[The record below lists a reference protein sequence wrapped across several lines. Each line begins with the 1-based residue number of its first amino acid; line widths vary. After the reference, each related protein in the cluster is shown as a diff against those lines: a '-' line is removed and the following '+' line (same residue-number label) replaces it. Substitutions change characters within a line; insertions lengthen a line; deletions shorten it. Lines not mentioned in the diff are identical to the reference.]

1 MKRNSQPSAT
11 IDHYKMFKDGKHWVY
26 AGITIAG
33 LGSTLMLTTNALA
46 DTTTPV
52 SATTTASAPN
62 TTTSDQLSQSAGATA
77 ADSSSVT
84 DTNSTPVTASSET
97 NTSNTTGDDTT
108 VTTAAATSRTSL
120 ATTTT
125 DADADAANNT
135 SATDTAVT
143 NGSSNNTA
151 TDQTSTDATA
161 TTDSTTTDAVS
172 DKTSTALNSTETS
185 SADTTIT
192 VANQADTTT
201 ASTDAAANTT
211 SSTTD
216 DASTGT
222 TTAATTLTGEDATT
236 GTPTTSAGEDATTD
250 SDATAEDTATDTT
263 AATTAVT
270 PASTSLTTTD
280 SGHGLIYETN
290 DQTGNQKSTITIE
303 QTGPYSVTWKKVTTS
318 NKDETTTVT
327 LDASDIVAI
336 VNEIKDLT
344 NQAATSAVQ
353 EKLAAAKAKLN
364 TIVDQL
370 KELPTTIA
378 STIVGNLI
386 YPIVFTGSGSEALS
400 NLRTEMNEH
409 RYDISNTWEGLD
421 PVAYATD
428 RAAAEE
434 YYPAAVTWWNNVTK
448 ETWTLPEYNDPT
460 QNVRAYYI
468 QNGDATKT
476 VIIGQGWTE
485 HLDWIGYVSKI
496 WYDMGYNIL
505 MPSQRGQ
512 FLSDGDDLTFGYQDK
527 YDWLNWVK
535 MVDERN
541 GANSEVVFYGQSLG
555 ADTVLEAASVPGL
568 SKSVKAVV
576 ADAGYATLPELGASL
591 YTKAINYVSNALQSV
606 GLPAITSLPFLS
618 YDKIVAA
625 INARLIKAQGFSVD
639 DLSAVDAASKVTIPL
654 LLIHTED
661 DAFIPYTQ
669 SLELAAANHSA
680 DQEVW
685 ILPGQVGGHAAA
697 NNAIL
702 QYEQHLRDF
711 LAPMVSVAEAEDEA
725 VDVDPS
731 ADSTA
736 TSDAIDPTT
745 DATVDTDGKNSTT
758 ETTVDTDGKTSTTDT
773 TDETDGLTDT
783 TETTNGADSSTDTT
797 NSAKNSAS
805 TTGSAESADDT
816 TKGNESS
823 QTEPD
828 ATTTDDDQDDDLA
841 NADGSTLATVKNGR
855 LAPVTTTEESA
866 TDTVSLAEETPT
878 DVDMTNDQTDAA
890 ETSATDAAVTNNDWL
905 VNHDHSGSVVTASL
919 REDLSTADATIAMTP
934 TAISTTKPEA
944 DSDLAPVSS
953 PTTKSAPAL
962 PQTDET
968 SQSWLTALGA
978 SLLAVVTG
986 LWTRIRRRFA

>member
-62 TTTSDQLSQSAGATA
+62 TTTSDQLSQAAGATA

-97 NTSNTTGDDTT
+97 NTSDDTT
-108 VTTAAATSRTSL
+108 ATTAATTSRTSL

-125 DADADAANNT
+125 DAVADAANNT
-135 SATDTAVT
+135 SATDNAVT
-143 NGSSNNTA
+143 SGSTNNTA
-151 TDQTSTDATA
+151 TDQTSTDTTASTDATKS
-161 TTDSTTTDAVS
+161 TTTTDAVS
-172 DKTSTALNSTETS
+172 DKTSAGLDSTETS
-185 SADTTIT
+185 SVDTTT
-192 VANQADTTT
+192 AVDNQADTTT

-211 SSTTD
+211 SSATDDATTD

-236 GTPTTSAGEDATTD
+236 DIATTGEDATTD

-263 AATTAVT
+263 AATTAAT

-327 LDASDIVAI
+327 LDASDIVTI

-625 INARLIKAQGFSVD
+625 INARLIKTQGFSVD

-669 SLELAAANHSA
+669 SLELAVANHSA

-702 QYEQHLRDF
+702 QYQQHLQDF
-711 LAPMVSVAEAEDEA
+711 LAPLVSVAEAEDEA

-736 TSDAIDPTT
+736 TSDATDRTT
-745 DATVDTDGKNSTT
+745 DA
-758 ETTVDTDGKTSTTDT
+758 TVDTDGKTSTTDT

-783 TETTNGADSSTDTT
+783 TETTNSADSSTDTT
-797 NSAKNSAS
+797 HTAKNSAS
-805 TTGSAESADDT
+805 ATGSAESADGT
-816 TKGNESS
+816 TNGNDSS
-823 QTEPD
+823 QTDPD
-828 ATTTDDDQDDDLA
+828 ATTTDDNQDDDLA
-841 NADGSTLATVKNGR
+841 NADGSTSATVKNGR
-855 LAPVTTTEESA
+855 LAPVTTTDESA
-866 TDTVSLAEETPT
+866 TDTVSLADATPE
-878 DVDMTNDQTDAA
+878 DVDITDDQTSDV
-890 ETSATDAAVTNNDWL
+890 ETDAAVTNNDWL

-919 REDLSTADATIAMTP
+919 REDLSAADATIAMTP

>member
-62 TTTSDQLSQSAGATA
+62 ATTSDQLSQAAGATA

-97 NTSNTTGDDTT
+97 STSNTTGDDTT
-108 VTTAAATSRTSL
+108 ATTAATTSRTSL

-125 DADADAANNT
+125 DAVADAANNT
-135 SATDTAVT
+135 SATDNAVT
-143 NGSSNNTA
+143 SGSTNNTV

-161 TTDSTTTDAVS
+161 TADSTKSTTTTDAVS
-172 DKTSTALNSTETS
+172 DKTSAGLDSTEMS
-185 SADTTIT
+185 SAATTTT

-201 ASTDAAANTT
+201 VSTDTAANTT
-211 SSTTD
+211 SSTTDDATTD

-222 TTAATTLTGEDATT
+222 TTAATTLTGEDVTT
-236 GTPTTSAGEDATTD
+236 DTTTTGEDATTD
-250 SDATAEDTATDTT
+250 IEATADTT

-618 YDKIVAA
+618 YDKIVPA
-625 INARLIKAQGFSVD
+625 INARLIKTQGFSVD

-702 QYEQHLRDF
+702 QYQQHLQDF
-711 LAPMVSVAEAEDEA
+711 LTPLVSVAEAEDES

-731 ADSTA
+731 ADSTE
-736 TSDAIDPTT
+736 TSDAIDHTT
-745 DATVDTDGKNSTT
+745 DA
-758 ETTVDTDGKTSTTDT
+758 TVDTDGKTSTTDT

-783 TETTNGADSSTDTT
+783 TETTNSADSSTDTT
-797 NSAKNSAS
+797 HTAKNSAS
-805 TTGSAESADDT
+805 ATGSAESADGT
-816 TKGNESS
+816 TNGNDSS
-823 QTEPD
+823 QTDPD
-828 ATTTDDDQDDDLA
+828 ATTTDDNQDDDLA
-841 NADGSTLATVKNGR
+841 NADGSTSATVKNGR
-855 LAPVTTTEESA
+855 LAPVTTTDESA
-866 TDTVSLAEETPT
+866 TGTVSLADATPS
-878 DVDMTNDQTDAA
+878 DVDMTNDQTDADEA
-890 ETSATDAAVTNNDWL
+890 SATDAAVTNNDWL

-919 REDLSTADATIAMTP
+919 REDLSAADAKIAMTP
-934 TAISTTKPEA
+934 TAVSTTKPEA

-978 SLLAVVTG
+978 SLLTVVTG

>member
-62 TTTSDQLSQSAGATA
+62 TTTSDQLSQAAGATA

-97 NTSNTTGDDTT
+97 STSNTTGDDTT
-108 VTTAAATSRTSL
+108 ATTAATTSRTSL

-125 DADADAANNT
+125 DAVADAANNT
-135 SATDTAVT
+135 SATDNAVT
-143 NGSSNNTA
+143 SGSTNNTA
-151 TDQTSTDATA
+151 TDQTSTDTTA
-161 TTDSTTTDAVS
+161 AADSTTTDAVS
-172 DKTSTALNSTETS
+172 DKPSAALDSTETS
-185 SADTTIT
+185 SAYTTT
-192 VANQADTTT
+192 AVDNQADTTT

-216 DASTGT
+216 DGTTDDAATGT

-236 GTPTTSAGEDATTD
+236 GTTTTGEDATTD
-250 SDATAEDTATDTT
+250 SDATAEDATADTT

-327 LDASDIVAI
+327 LDASDIVTI

-505 MPSQRGQ
+505 MPTQRGQ

-625 INARLIKAQGFSVD
+625 INARLIKTQGFSVD

-702 QYEQHLRDF
+702 QYQQHLQDF
-711 LAPMVSVAEAEDEA
+711 LAPLVSVAEAEDEA

-736 TSDAIDPTT
+736 TSDATDRTT
-745 DATVDTDGKNSTT
+745 DA
-758 ETTVDTDGKTSTTDT
+758 TVDTDGKTSTTDT

-783 TETTNGADSSTDTT
+783 TETTNSADSSTDTT
-797 NSAKNSAS
+797 HTAKNSAS
-805 TTGSAESADDT
+805 ATGSAESADGT
-816 TKGNESS
+816 TNGNDSS
-823 QTEPD
+823 QTDPD
-828 ATTTDDDQDDDLA
+828 ATTTDDDQDETTA
-841 NADGSTLATVKNGR
+841 TENGSTSATVKNGR
-855 LAPVTTTEESA
+855 LAPVTTTDESA
-866 TDTVSLAEETPT
+866 TDTISL
-878 DVDMTNDQTDAA
+878 
-890 ETSATDAAVTNNDWL
+890 
-905 VNHDHSGSVVTASL
+905 
-919 REDLSTADATIAMTP
+919 ADATH
-934 TAISTTKPEA
+934 S
-944 DSDLAPVSS
+944 
-953 PTTKSAPAL
+953 
-962 PQTDET
+962 
-968 SQSWLTALGA
+968 
-978 SLLAVVTG
+978 
-986 LWTRIRRRFA
+986 RRR

>member
-52 SATTTASAPN
+52 SATTTASTPN
-62 TTTSDQLSQSAGATA
+62 ATTSDQLSQAAGATA

-84 DTNSTPVTASSET
+84 DTNSTLVTASSET
-97 NTSNTTGDDTT
+97 STSNTTGDDTT
-108 VTTAAATSRTSL
+108 ATTAATTSRTSL

-125 DADADAANNT
+125 DAVADAANNT
-135 SATDTAVT
+135 SATDNAVT
-143 NGSSNNTA
+143 SGSTNNTV
-151 TDQTSTDATA
+151 TDQTSTDTTATA
-161 TTDSTTTDAVS
+161 DSTTTDAVS
-172 DKTSTALNSTETS
+172 DKPSAALDSTETS
-185 SADTTIT
+185 SADATTT
-192 VANQADTTT
+192 MANQTDTTT
-201 ASTDAAANTT
+201 ASTDTAANTT

-216 DASTGT
+216 DGTTDDAATGT

-236 GTPTTSAGEDATTD
+236 DTTTTAK
-250 SDATAEDTATDTT
+250 DATADTT

-591 YTKAINYVSNALQSV
+591 YSKAINYVSNALQSV

-625 INARLIKAQGFSVD
+625 INARLIKTQGFNVD

-702 QYEQHLRDF
+702 QYQQHLRDF
-711 LAPMVSVAEAEDEA
+711 LAPLVSVAEAEDEA

-731 ADSTA
+731 ADSTE
-736 TSDAIDPTT
+736 TSDAIDHTT
-745 DATVDTDGKNSTT
+745 DASVN
-758 ETTVDTDGKTSTTDT
+758 TDGKTSTTDT

-783 TETTNGADSSTDTT
+783 TETTNSADSSTDTT
-797 NSAKNSAS
+797 HTAKNSAS
-805 TTGSAESADDT
+805 ATGSAESADDT
-816 TKGNESS
+816 TNGNDSS
-823 QTEPD
+823 QTDPD
-828 ATTTDDDQDDDLA
+828 ATTTDDNQDDDLA
-841 NADGSTLATVKNGR
+841 NADGSTSATVKNGR
-855 LAPVTTTEESA
+855 LAPVTTTDESA
-866 TDTVSLAEETPT
+866 TGTVSLAEATPT

-890 ETSATDAAVTNNDWL
+890 EASATDAAVTNNDWL

-919 REDLSTADATIAMTP
+919 REDLSAADAKIAMTP
-934 TAISTTKPEA
+934 TAVSTTKPEA

-978 SLLAVVTG
+978 SLLTVVTG

>member
-62 TTTSDQLSQSAGATA
+62 ATTSDQLSQAAGATA

-97 NTSNTTGDDTT
+97 NTSDDTT
-108 VTTAAATSRTSL
+108 ATTAAATSRTSL

-135 SATDTAVT
+135 SATDNAVT
-143 NGSSNNTA
+143 SGSTNNTA
-151 TDQTSTDATA
+151 TDQTSTDTTA
-161 TTDSTTTDAVS
+161 AADSTKTDAVS
-172 DKTSTALNSTETS
+172 DKPSAALDSTETS
-185 SADTTIT
+185 SAYTTT
-192 VANQADTTT
+192 AVDNQADTTT

-211 SSTTD
+211 SSATDDATTD

-236 GTPTTSAGEDATTD
+236 DI
-250 SDATAEDTATDTT
+250 DATAEDATADTT

-625 INARLIKAQGFSVD
+625 INARLIKTQGFSVD

-702 QYEQHLRDF
+702 QYQQHLQDF
-711 LAPMVSVAEAEDEA
+711 LTPLVSVAEAEDES

-731 ADSTA
+731 ADSTE
-736 TSDAIDPTT
+736 TSDAIDHTT
-745 DATVDTDGKNSTT
+745 DA
-758 ETTVDTDGKTSTTDT
+758 TVDTDGKTSTTDT

-783 TETTNGADSSTDTT
+783 TETTNSADSSTDTT
-797 NSAKNSAS
+797 HTAKNSA
-805 TTGSAESADDT
+805 TATGSAESADDT
-816 TKGNESS
+816 TNGNDSS
-823 QTEPD
+823 QTDPD
-828 ATTTDDDQDDDLA
+828 ATTTDDDQDETTA
-841 NADGSTLATVKNGR
+841 TENGSTSATVKNGR
-855 LAPVTTTEESA
+855 LAPVTTTDESA
-866 TDTVSLAEETPT
+866 TDTISLAEATPT

-890 ETSATDAAVTNNDWL
+890 EASATDAAVTNNDWL

-919 REDLSTADATIAMTP
+919 REDLSAADAKIAMTP
-934 TAISTTKPEA
+934 TAVSTTKPEA

-978 SLLAVVTG
+978 SLLTVVTG

>member
-62 TTTSDQLSQSAGATA
+62 TTTSDQLSQAAGATA

-97 NTSNTTGDDTT
+97 NTSDDTT
-108 VTTAAATSRTSL
+108 ATTAAATSRTSL

-135 SATDTAVT
+135 SATDNAVT
-143 NGSSNNTA
+143 SGSTNNTA
-151 TDQTSTDATA
+151 TDQTSTDTTA
-161 TTDSTTTDAVS
+161 TTDAVS
-172 DKTSTALNSTETS
+172 DKTSAGLDSTETS
-185 SADTTIT
+185 SAYTTT
-192 VANQADTTT
+192 AVDNQADTTT

-211 SSTTD
+211 SSATDDATTD

-236 GTPTTSAGEDATTD
+236 DI
-250 SDATAEDTATDTT
+250 DATAEDTATDTT
-263 AATTAVT
+263 AATTAAT
-270 PASTSLTTTD
+270 TASTSLTTTD

-625 INARLIKAQGFSVD
+625 INARLIKTQGFSVD

-702 QYEQHLRDF
+702 QYQQHLRDF
-711 LAPMVSVAEAEDEA
+711 LAPLVSVAEAEDEA

-736 TSDAIDPTT
+736 TSDATDRTT
-745 DATVDTDGKNSTT
+745 DA
-758 ETTVDTDGKTSTTDT
+758 TVDTDGKTSTTDT

-797 NSAKNSAS
+797 HTAKNSA
-805 TTGSAESADDT
+805 TATGSAESADDT
-816 TKGNESS
+816 TNGNDSS
-823 QTEPD
+823 QTDPD

-841 NADGSTLATVKNGR
+841 NADGSTSATVKNGR
-855 LAPVTTTEESA
+855 LAPVTTTDESA
-866 TDTVSLAEETPT
+866 TGTVSLADATPS
-878 DVDMTNDQTDAA
+878 DVDMTNDQTDADEA
-890 ETSATDAAVTNNDWL
+890 SATDAAVTNNDWL

-919 REDLSTADATIAMTP
+919 REDLSTAGATIAMIP
-934 TAISTTKPEA
+934 TAVSTTKPEA

>member
-1 MKRNSQPSAT
+1 M
-11 IDHYKMFKDGKHWVY
+11 D
-26 AGITIAG
+26 
-33 LGSTLMLTTNALA
+33 
-46 DTTTPV
+46 
-52 SATTTASAPN
+52 
-62 TTTSDQLSQSAGATA
+62 
-77 ADSSSVT
+77 
-84 DTNSTPVTASSET
+84 
-97 NTSNTTGDDTT
+97 
-108 VTTAAATSRTSL
+108 
-120 ATTTT
+120 
-125 DADADAANNT
+125 
-135 SATDTAVT
+135 
-143 NGSSNNTA
+143 
-151 TDQTSTDATA
+151 
-161 TTDSTTTDAVS
+161 
-172 DKTSTALNSTETS
+172 
-185 SADTTIT
+185 
-192 VANQADTTT
+192 NQADTTT

-211 SSTTD
+211 SSATDDATTD

-236 GTPTTSAGEDATTD
+236 DI
-250 SDATAEDTATDTT
+250 DATAEDTATDTT
-263 AATTAVT
+263 AATTAAT
-270 PASTSLTTTD
+270 TASTSLTTTD

-625 INARLIKAQGFSVD
+625 INARLIKTQGFSVD

-702 QYEQHLRDF
+702 QYQQHLRDF
-711 LAPMVSVAEAEDEA
+711 LAPLVSVAEAEDEA

-736 TSDAIDPTT
+736 TSDATDRTT
-745 DATVDTDGKNSTT
+745 DATVDTDG
-758 ETTVDTDGKTSTTDT
+758 ETSTTDT

-783 TETTNGADSSTDTT
+783 TETTNGTDSSTDTT
-797 NSAKNSAS
+797 HTAKNSAS
-805 TTGSAESADDT
+805 ATGSAESADDT
-816 TKGNESS
+816 TKDNDSS

-828 ATTTDDDQDDDLA
+828 ATTTNDNQDDDLA
-841 NADGSTLATVKNGR
+841 NADGSTSATVKNGR
-855 LAPVTTTEESA
+855 LAPVTTTDESA
-866 TDTVSLAEETPT
+866 TGTVSLADATPS
-878 DVDMTNDQTDAA
+878 DVDMTNDQTDADEA
-890 ETSATDAAVTNNDWL
+890 SATDAAVTNNDWL

-919 REDLSTADATIAMTP
+919 REDLSTAGATIAMIP
-934 TAISTTKPEA
+934 TAVSTTKPEA

-978 SLLAVVTG
+978 SLLTVVTG

>member
-62 TTTSDQLSQSAGATA
+62 TTTSDQLSQAAGATA

-97 NTSNTTGDDTT
+97 NTSDDTT
-108 VTTAAATSRTSL
+108 ATTAATTSRTSL

-125 DADADAANNT
+125 DAVADAANNT
-135 SATDTAVT
+135 SATDNAVT
-143 NGSSNNTA
+143 SGSTNNTA
-151 TDQTSTDATA
+151 TDQTSTDTTASTDATKS
-161 TTDSTTTDAVS
+161 TTTTDAVS
-172 DKTSTALNSTETS
+172 DKTSAGLDSTETS
-185 SADTTIT
+185 SVDTTT
-192 VANQADTTT
+192 AVDNQADTTT

-211 SSTTD
+211 SSATDDATTD

-236 GTPTTSAGEDATTD
+236 DIATTGEDATTD

-263 AATTAVT
+263 AATTAAT

-327 LDASDIVAI
+327 LDASDIVTI

-625 INARLIKAQGFSVD
+625 INARLIKTQGFSVD

-702 QYEQHLRDF
+702 QYQQHLQDF
-711 LAPMVSVAEAEDEA
+711 LAPLVSVAEAEDEA

-736 TSDAIDPTT
+736 TSDATDRTT
-745 DATVDTDGKNSTT
+745 DA
-758 ETTVDTDGKTSTTDT
+758 TVDTDGKTSTTDT

-783 TETTNGADSSTDTT
+783 TETTNSADSSTDTT
-797 NSAKNSAS
+797 HTAKNSAS
-805 TTGSAESADDT
+805 ATGSAESADGT
-816 TKGNESS
+816 TNGNDSS
-823 QTEPD
+823 QTDPD
-828 ATTTDDDQDDDLA
+828 ATTTDDNQDDDLA
-841 NADGSTLATVKNGR
+841 NADGSTSATVKNGR
-855 LAPVTTTEESA
+855 LAPVTTTDESA
-866 TDTVSLAEETPT
+866 TDTVSLADATPE
-878 DVDMTNDQTDAA
+878 DVDITDDQTSDV
-890 ETSATDAAVTNNDWL
+890 ETDAAVTNNDWL

-919 REDLSTADATIAMTP
+919 REDLSAADATIAMTP

>member
-62 TTTSDQLSQSAGATA
+62 TTTSDQLSQAAGVTA
-77 ADSSSVT
+77 AGSSSDTNSTAGT
-84 DTNSTPVTASSET
+84 DTNSKTATVSSEAS
-97 NTSNTTGDDTT
+97 TSNTTVADT
-108 VTTAAATSRTSL
+108 TTAAAD
-120 ATTTT
+120 TTTT

-135 SATDTAVT
+135 SATDTAAT
-143 NGSSNNTA
+143 ADSA
-151 TDQTSTDATA
+151 TDATGQTNTDTTSASTSTDSTK
-161 TTDSTTTDAVS
+161 STTTADATS
-172 DKTSTALNSTETS
+172 DQASATLDSTEST
-185 SADTTIT
+185 ADTTDT
-192 VANQADTTT
+192 VTDADNQTVDTNA
-201 ASTDAAANTT
+201 ASTDAAAKTASSATDNATTDNTAT
-211 SSTTD
+211 STTTAAATTD
-216 DASTGT
+216 DATTAENAETDTAAT
-222 TTAATTLTGEDATT
+222 TTAAT
-236 GTPTTSAGEDATTD
+236 PTT
-250 SDATAEDTATDTT
+250 
-263 AATTAVT
+263 
-270 PASTSLTTTD
+270 TSLTTTD
-280 SGHGLIYETN
+280 DGHGLIYETD

-327 LDASDIVAI
+327 LDASDIVKI
-336 VNEIKDLT
+336 VDEIKDLT
-344 NQAATSAVQ
+344 SQAATPAGQ
-353 EKLAAAKAKLN
+353 EKLAAAKAKLS

-370 KELPTTIA
+370 KELPTDIA

-468 QNGDATKT
+468 QNGDSTKT

-625 INARLIKAQGFSVD
+625 INARLIKTQGFSVD

-702 QYEQHLRDF
+702 QYQQHLRDF
-711 LAPMVSVAEAEDEA
+711 LAPLVSVAEAEDEA

-731 ADSTA
+731 ADSTE
-736 TSDAIDPTT
+736 TSNST
-745 DATVDTDGKNSTT
+745 NSTT
-758 ETTVDTDGKTSTTDT
+758 NNTDTTVDTDGKTSTTET
-773 TDETDGLTDT
+773 TDKTAGSTDP
-783 TETTNGADSSTDTT
+783 TEATNDADNSSTNST

-805 TTGSAESADDT
+805 ATGSAESADDST
-816 TKGNESS
+816 SADDSS
-823 QTEPD
+823 QTDPD
-828 ATTTDDDQDDDLA
+828 TTTTVDDQDDA
-841 NADGSTLATVKNGR
+841 TVTADGSTSATVKNGR
-855 LAPVTTTEESA
+855 LATATTTDESA
-866 TDTVSLAEETPT
+866 TGTLSLAEATPE
-878 DVDMTNDQTDAA
+878 DVDITDDQTRDS
-890 ETSATDAAVTNNDWL
+890 ETTATDAAVTNNDWL

-919 REDLSTADATIAMTP
+919 REDLSAADAMIAMAP
-934 TAISTTKPEA
+934 TAVSTTKPEA
-944 DSDLAPVSS
+944 DSDLVPVSS
-953 PTTKSAPAL
+953 PTAKSATAL
-962 PQTDET
+962 PRTDET

-986 LWTRIRRRFA
+986 FWTRIRRRFA

>member
-52 SATTTASAPN
+52 SATTTASVPN
-62 TTTSDQLSQSAGATA
+62 ATTSDQLSQAAGATA

-97 NTSNTTGDDTT
+97 NTSNATGDDTT
-108 VTTAAATSRTSL
+108 ATTATTSRNSL

-125 DADADAANNT
+125 DADAANNT

-143 NGSSNNTA
+143 SGSTNNTA
-151 TDQTSTDATA
+151 TDQTNTDTTA
-161 TTDSTTTDAVS
+161 TTDSTTSTTTTDAAS

-185 SADTTIT
+185 SADTTTT
-192 VANQADTTT
+192 VANQTDTTT

-216 DASTGT
+216 DATTDDASTGT
-222 TTAATTLTGEDATT
+222 TTAATTLTGEDDTT
-236 GTPTTSAGEDATTD
+236 NTTTTGEDATTD
-250 SDATAEDTATDTT
+250 SDATVEDAATDTT

-353 EKLAAAKAKLN
+353 EKLAAAKAKLS

-468 QNGDATKT
+468 QNGDSTKT

-625 INARLIKAQGFSVD
+625 INARLIKTQGFSVD

-702 QYEQHLRDF
+702 QYQQHLRDF
-711 LAPMVSVAEAEDEA
+711 LAPLVSVAEAEDEA

-731 ADSTA
+731 ADSTE
-736 TSDAIDPTT
+736 TSDATDHTT
-745 DATVDTDGKNSTT
+745 DA
-758 ETTVDTDGKTSTTDT
+758 TVDTDGKTSTTDT

-797 NSAKNSAS
+797 HTAKNSAS
-805 TTGSAESADDT
+805 ATGSAESADDAT
-816 TKGNESS
+816 NGNDLS
-823 QTEPD
+823 QTDPD
-828 ATTTDDDQDDDLA
+828 ATITDDNQDDTTVT
-841 NADGSTLATVKNGR
+841 ADGSPSATLKNGR
-855 LAPVTTTEESA
+855 LAPITTTDESA
-866 TDTVSLAEETPT
+866 TSTVSLAEATPS

-890 ETSATDAAVTNNDWL
+890 EASATDAAITNNDWL

-919 REDLSTADATIAMTP
+919 REDLSAADAMIAMAPTTVSTP
-934 TAISTTKPEA
+934 KPEA
-944 DSDLAPVSS
+944 ESDLVPVSS
-953 PTTKSAPAL
+953 PTAKSATAL

>member
-62 TTTSDQLSQSAGATA
+62 ATTSDQLSQAAGATA

-97 NTSNTTGDDTT
+97 STSNTTGDDTT
-108 VTTAAATSRTSL
+108 ATTAATTSRTSL

-125 DADADAANNT
+125 DAVADAANNT
-135 SATDTAVT
+135 SATDNAVT
-143 NGSSNNTA
+143 SGSTNNTV

-161 TTDSTTTDAVS
+161 TADSTKSTTTTDAVS
-172 DKTSTALNSTETS
+172 DKTSAGLDSTEMS
-185 SADTTIT
+185 SADTTTT

-201 ASTDAAANTT
+201 VSTDTAANTT
-211 SSTTD
+211 SSTTDDATTD

-222 TTAATTLTGEDATT
+222 TTAATTLTGEDVTT
-236 GTPTTSAGEDATTD
+236 DTTTTGEDATTD
-250 SDATAEDTATDTT
+250 IEATADTT

-476 VIIGQGWTE
+476 VIIGQGWTK

-555 ADTVLEAASVPGL
+555 ADTVLEAASVLGL

-625 INARLIKAQGFSVD
+625 INARLIKTQGFSVD

-702 QYEQHLRDF
+702 QYQQHLQDF
-711 LAPMVSVAEAEDEA
+711 LTPLVSVAEAEDES

-731 ADSTA
+731 ADSTE
-736 TSDAIDPTT
+736 TSDAIDHTT
-745 DATVDTDGKNSTT
+745 DA
-758 ETTVDTDGKTSTTDT
+758 TVDTDGKTSTTDT

-783 TETTNGADSSTDTT
+783 TETTNSADSSTDTT
-797 NSAKNSAS
+797 HTAKNSAS
-805 TTGSAESADDT
+805 ATGSAESADGT
-816 TKGNESS
+816 TNGNDSS
-823 QTEPD
+823 QTDPD
-828 ATTTDDDQDDDLA
+828 ATTTDDNQDDDLA
-841 NADGSTLATVKNGR
+841 NADGSTSATVKNGR
-855 LAPVTTTEESA
+855 LAPVTTTDESA
-866 TDTVSLAEETPT
+866 TGTVSLADATPS
-878 DVDMTNDQTDAA
+878 DVDMTNDQTDADEA
-890 ETSATDAAVTNNDWL
+890 SATDAAVTNNDWL

-919 REDLSTADATIAMTP
+919 REDLSAADAKIAMTP
-934 TAISTTKPEA
+934 TAVSTTKPEA

-978 SLLAVVTG
+978 SLLTVVTG

>member
-62 TTTSDQLSQSAGATA
+62 ATTSDQLSQAAGATA

-97 NTSNTTGDDTT
+97 STSNTTGDDTT
-108 VTTAAATSRTSL
+108 ATTAATTSRTSL

-125 DADADAANNT
+125 DAVADAANNT
-135 SATDTAVT
+135 SATDNAVT
-143 NGSSNNTA
+143 SGSTNNTV

-161 TTDSTTTDAVS
+161 TADSTKSTTTTDAVS
-172 DKTSTALNSTETS
+172 DKTSAGLDSTEMS
-185 SADTTIT
+185 SADTTTT

-201 ASTDAAANTT
+201 VSTDTAANTT
-211 SSTTD
+211 SSTTDDATTD

-222 TTAATTLTGEDATT
+222 TTAATTLTGEDVTT
-236 GTPTTSAGEDATTD
+236 DTTTTGEDATTD
-250 SDATAEDTATDTT
+250 IEATADTT

-618 YDKIVAA
+618 YDKIVSA
-625 INARLIKAQGFSVD
+625 INARLIKTQGFSVD

-702 QYEQHLRDF
+702 QYQQHLQDF
-711 LAPMVSVAEAEDEA
+711 LTPLVSVAEAEDES

-731 ADSTA
+731 ADSTE
-736 TSDAIDPTT
+736 TSDAIDHTT
-745 DATVDTDGKNSTT
+745 DA
-758 ETTVDTDGKTSTTDT
+758 TVDTDGKTSTTDT

-783 TETTNGADSSTDTT
+783 TETTNSADSSTDTT
-797 NSAKNSAS
+797 HTAKNSAS
-805 TTGSAESADDT
+805 ATGSAESADGT
-816 TKGNESS
+816 TNGNDSS
-823 QTEPD
+823 QTDTD
-828 ATTTDDDQDDDLA
+828 ATTTDDNQDDDLA
-841 NADGSTLATVKNGR
+841 NADGSTSATVKNGR
-855 LAPVTTTEESA
+855 LAPVTTTDESA
-866 TDTVSLAEETPT
+866 TGTVSLADATPS
-878 DVDMTNDQTDAA
+878 DVDMTNDQTDADEA
-890 ETSATDAAVTNNDWL
+890 SATDAAVTNNDWL

-919 REDLSTADATIAMTP
+919 REDLSAADAKIAMTP
-934 TAISTTKPEA
+934 TAVSTTKPEA

-978 SLLAVVTG
+978 SLLTVVTG

>member
-62 TTTSDQLSQSAGATA
+62 ATTSDQLSQAAGATA

-97 NTSNTTGDDTT
+97 STSNTTGDDTT
-108 VTTAAATSRTSL
+108 ATTAAAISRTSL

-143 NGSSNNTA
+143 SGSTNNTV

-161 TTDSTTTDAVS
+161 TADSTKSTTTTAV
-172 DKTSTALNSTETS
+172 D
-185 SADTTIT
+185 
-192 VANQADTTT
+192 NQADTTT

-211 SSTTD
+211 SSATDDATTD

-236 GTPTTSAGEDATTD
+236 DI
-250 SDATAEDTATDTT
+250 DATAEDATADTT

-625 INARLIKAQGFSVD
+625 INARLIKTQGFNVD

-702 QYEQHLRDF
+702 QYQQHLRDF
-711 LAPMVSVAEAEDEA
+711 LAPLVSVAEAEDEA

-736 TSDAIDPTT
+736 TSDATDRTT
-745 DATVDTDGKNSTT
+745 DASVN
-758 ETTVDTDGKTSTTDT
+758 TDGKTSTTDT

-783 TETTNGADSSTDTT
+783 TETTNSADSSTDTT
-797 NSAKNSAS
+797 HTAKNSAS
-805 TTGSAESADDT
+805 ATGSAESADDT
-816 TKGNESS
+816 TNGNDSS
-823 QTEPD
+823 QTDPD
-828 ATTTDDDQDDDLA
+828 ATTTDDDQDESTA
-841 NADGSTLATVKNGR
+841 TADGSTSTIVKNGR
-855 LAPVTTTEESA
+855 LAPVTTTDESA
-866 TDTVSLAEETPT
+866 TDTVSLADATPT

-890 ETSATDAAVTNNDWL
+890 EASATDAAVTNNDWL

-919 REDLSTADATIAMTP
+919 REDLSAADAKIAMTP
-934 TAISTTKPEA
+934 TAVSTTKPEA

-978 SLLAVVTG
+978 SLLTVVTG

>member
-62 TTTSDQLSQSAGATA
+62 ATTSDQLSQAAGATA

-84 DTNSTPVTASSET
+84 ETNSTPVTASSET
-97 NTSNTTGDDTT
+97 STSNTTGDDATA
-108 VTTAAATSRTSL
+108 TTAAATSRNSL
-120 ATTTT
+120 ATTMT

-143 NGSSNNTA
+143 SGSTNNTA
-151 TDQTSTDATA
+151 TDQTSTDTASTSA
-161 TTDSTTTDAVS
+161 TTDATKFTTTADAAS
-172 DKTSTALNSTETS
+172 DKTSAALDSTETS
-185 SADTTIT
+185 SADTTTT

-201 ASTDAAANTT
+201 ASTDAAANTM
-211 SSTTD
+211 SSTTDDATTD

-236 GTPTTSAGEDATTD
+236 DIDTNAEDAT
-250 SDATAEDTATDTT
+250 ADTT

-344 NQAATSAVQ
+344 NQAATSTVQ

-468 QNGDATKT
+468 QNGDSTKT

-512 FLSDGDDLTFGYQDK
+512 FLSDGDNLTFGYQDK

-625 INARLIKAQGFSVD
+625 INARLIKTQGFSVD

-702 QYEQHLRDF
+702 QYQQHLRDF
-711 LAPMVSVAEAEDEA
+711 LAPLVSVAEAEDEA

-731 ADSTA
+731 ADSA
-736 TSDAIDPTT
+736 ETSDATDRTT
-745 DATVDTDGKNSTT
+745 DA
-758 ETTVDTDGKTSTTDT
+758 TVDTDGKTSTTDT

-797 NSAKNSAS
+797 HTAKNSAS
-805 TTGSAESADDT
+805 ATGSAESADDAT
-816 TKGNESS
+816 NGNDLS
-823 QTEPD
+823 QTDPD
-828 ATTTDDDQDDDLA
+828 ATITDDNQDETTA
-841 NADGSTLATVKNGR
+841 TADGSTSATVKNGR
-855 LAPVTTTEESA
+855 LAPITTTDDSA
-866 TDTVSLAEETPT
+866 TDTVSLAEATPS
-878 DVDMTNDQTDAA
+878 DVDMTNDQTNAA

-919 REDLSTADATIAMTP
+919 REDLSAADATIAMTP
-934 TAISTTKPEA
+934 TAVSTTKPEA

-953 PTTKSAPAL
+953 PTTKSATAL

-978 SLLAVVTG
+978 SLLAVVTS

>member
-62 TTTSDQLSQSAGATA
+62 ATTSDQLSQAAGATA

-97 NTSNTTGDDTT
+97 STSNTTGDDTT
-108 VTTAAATSRTSL
+108 ATTAATTSRTSL

-125 DADADAANNT
+125 DAVADAANNT
-135 SATDTAVT
+135 SATDNAVT
-143 NGSSNNTA
+143 SGSTNNTV

-161 TTDSTTTDAVS
+161 TADSTKSTTTTDAVS
-172 DKTSTALNSTETS
+172 DKTSAGLDSTEMS
-185 SADTTIT
+185 SADTTTT

-201 ASTDAAANTT
+201 VSTDTAANTT
-211 SSTTD
+211 SSTTDDATTD

-222 TTAATTLTGEDATT
+222 TTAATTLTGEDVTT
-236 GTPTTSAGEDATTD
+236 DTTTTGEDATTD
-250 SDATAEDTATDTT
+250 IEATADTT

-512 FLSDGDDLTFGYQDK
+512 FLSDGDDLTFG
-527 YDWLNWVK
+527 
-535 MVDERN
+535 
-541 GANSEVVFYGQSLG
+541 
-555 ADTVLEAASVPGL
+555 
-568 SKSVKAVV
+568 
-576 ADAGYATLPELGASL
+576 
-591 YTKAINYVSNALQSV
+591 
-606 GLPAITSLPFLS
+606 
-618 YDKIVAA
+618 
-625 INARLIKAQGFSVD
+625 
-639 DLSAVDAASKVTIPL
+639 
-654 LLIHTED
+654 
-661 DAFIPYTQ
+661 
-669 SLELAAANHSA
+669 
-680 DQEVW
+680 
-685 ILPGQVGGHAAA
+685 
-697 NNAIL
+697 
-702 QYEQHLRDF
+702 
-711 LAPMVSVAEAEDEA
+711 
-725 VDVDPS
+725 
-731 ADSTA
+731 
-736 TSDAIDPTT
+736 
-745 DATVDTDGKNSTT
+745 
-758 ETTVDTDGKTSTTDT
+758 
-773 TDETDGLTDT
+773 
-783 TETTNGADSSTDTT
+783 
-797 NSAKNSAS
+797 
-805 TTGSAESADDT
+805 
-816 TKGNESS
+816 
-823 QTEPD
+823 
-828 ATTTDDDQDDDLA
+828 
-841 NADGSTLATVKNGR
+841 
-855 LAPVTTTEESA
+855 
-866 TDTVSLAEETPT
+866 
-878 DVDMTNDQTDAA
+878 
-890 ETSATDAAVTNNDWL
+890 
-905 VNHDHSGSVVTASL
+905 
-919 REDLSTADATIAMTP
+919 
-934 TAISTTKPEA
+934 
-944 DSDLAPVSS
+944 
-953 PTTKSAPAL
+953 
-962 PQTDET
+962 
-968 SQSWLTALGA
+968 
-978 SLLAVVTG
+978 
-986 LWTRIRRRFA
+986 

>member
-62 TTTSDQLSQSAGATA
+62 TTTSDQLSQAAGATA

-97 NTSNTTGDDTT
+97 NTSDDTT
-108 VTTAAATSRTSL
+108 ATTAAATSRTSL

-135 SATDTAVT
+135 SATDNAVT
-143 NGSSNNTA
+143 SGSTNNTA
-151 TDQTSTDATA
+151 TDQTSTDTTA
-161 TTDSTTTDAVS
+161 TTDAVS
-172 DKTSTALNSTETS
+172 DKTSAGLDSTETS
-185 SADTTIT
+185 SAYTTT
-192 VANQADTTT
+192 AVDNQADTTT

-211 SSTTD
+211 SSATDDATTD

-236 GTPTTSAGEDATTD
+236 DI
-250 SDATAEDTATDTT
+250 DATAEDTATDTT
-263 AATTAVT
+263 AATTAAT
-270 PASTSLTTTD
+270 TASTSLTTTD

-625 INARLIKAQGFSVD
+625 INARLIKTQGFSVD

-702 QYEQHLRDF
+702 QYQQHLRDF
-711 LAPMVSVAEAEDEA
+711 LAPLVSVAEAEDEA

-736 TSDAIDPTT
+736 TSDATDRTT
-745 DATVDTDGKNSTT
+745 DATVDTDG
-758 ETTVDTDGKTSTTDT
+758 ETSTIDT

-783 TETTNGADSSTDTT
+783 TETTNGTDSSTDTT
-797 NSAKNSAS
+797 HTAKNSAS
-805 TTGSAESADDT
+805 ATGSAESADDT
-816 TKGNESS
+816 TKDNDSS

-828 ATTTDDDQDDDLA
+828 ATTTNDNQDDDLA
-841 NADGSTLATVKNGR
+841 NADGSTSATVKNGR
-855 LAPVTTTEESA
+855 LAPVTTTDESA
-866 TDTVSLAEETPT
+866 TGTVSLADATPS
-878 DVDMTNDQTDAA
+878 DVDMTNDQTDADEA
-890 ETSATDAAVTNNDWL
+890 SATDAAVTNNDWL

-919 REDLSTADATIAMTP
+919 REDLSTAGATIAMIP
-934 TAISTTKPEA
+934 TAVSTTKPEA

-978 SLLAVVTG
+978 SLLTVVTG

>member
-62 TTTSDQLSQSAGATA
+62 TTTSDQLSQAAGATA

-84 DTNSTPVTASSET
+84 DTNSTPVTTSSET
-97 NTSNTTGDDTT
+97 SNSNTTGDDTT
-108 VTTAAATSRTSL
+108 VTTATTSRNSL

-125 DADADAANNT
+125 DADANAANNT
-135 SATDTAVT
+135 SATDTAAT
-143 NGSSNNTA
+143 SGSTNNTA
-151 TDQTSTDATA
+151 TDQTSTDTTA
-161 TTDSTTTDAVS
+161 TTDSTKFTTTTDAAS
-172 DKTSTALNSTETS
+172 DKTSAALDLTETS
-185 SADTTIT
+185 SADATNT
-192 VANQADTTT
+192 VANQTDTTT

-236 GTPTTSAGEDATTD
+236 NTTTTGEDATTD
-250 SDATAEDTATDTT
+250 ITTTTEDATADTT

-327 LDASDIVAI
+327 LDTSDIVAI

-353 EKLAAAKAKLN
+353 EKLAAAKAKLS

-625 INARLIKAQGFSVD
+625 INARLIKTQGFSVD
-639 DLSAVDAASKVTIPL
+639 DLSDVDAASKVTIPL

-702 QYEQHLRDF
+702 QYQQHLRDF
-711 LAPMVSVAEAEDEA
+711 LAPLVSVAEAEDEA

-731 ADSTA
+731 ADSA
-736 TSDAIDPTT
+736 ETSDATDRTT
-745 DATVDTDGKNSTT
+745 DA
-758 ETTVDTDGKTSTTDT
+758 TVDTDGKTSTTDT

-797 NSAKNSAS
+797 HTAKNSAS
-805 TTGSAESADDT
+805 ATDSAESADDT
-816 TKGNESS
+816 TNGNDSS
-823 QTEPD
+823 QTDSD
-828 ATTTDDDQDDDLA
+828 ATTTDDNQDDDLA
-841 NADGSTLATVKNGR
+841 NADGSTSATFKNGR
-855 LAPVTTTEESA
+855 LAPVTTTDESA
-866 TDTVSLAEETPT
+866 TDTVSLAEATPS

-919 REDLSTADATIAMTP
+919 REDLSAADVTIAMTP
-934 TAISTTKPEA
+934 AAVSTTKPEA

>member
-62 TTTSDQLSQSAGATA
+62 ATTSDQLSQAAGATA

-97 NTSNTTGDDTT
+97 STSNTTGDDTT
-108 VTTAAATSRTSL
+108 ATTAATTSRTSL

-125 DADADAANNT
+125 DAVADAANNT
-135 SATDTAVT
+135 SATDNAVT
-143 NGSSNNTA
+143 SGSTNNTV

-161 TTDSTTTDAVS
+161 TADSTKSTTTTDAVS
-172 DKTSTALNSTETS
+172 DKTSAGLDSTEMS
-185 SADTTIT
+185 SADTTTT

-201 ASTDAAANTT
+201 VSTDTAANTT
-211 SSTTD
+211 SSTTDDATTD

-222 TTAATTLTGEDATT
+222 TTAATTLTGEDVTT
-236 GTPTTSAGEDATTD
+236 DTTTTGEDATTD
-250 SDATAEDTATDTT
+250 IEATADTT

-555 ADTVLEAASVPGL
+555 ADTVLEAASVPRL

-618 YDKIVAA
+618 YDKIVPA
-625 INARLIKAQGFSVD
+625 INARLIKTQGFSVD

-702 QYEQHLRDF
+702 QYQQHLQDF
-711 LAPMVSVAEAEDEA
+711 LTPLVSVAEAEDES

-731 ADSTA
+731 ADSTE
-736 TSDAIDPTT
+736 TSDAIDHTT
-745 DATVDTDGKNSTT
+745 DA
-758 ETTVDTDGKTSTTDT
+758 TVDTDGKTSTTDT

-783 TETTNGADSSTDTT
+783 TETTNSADSSTDTT
-797 NSAKNSAS
+797 HTAKNSAS
-805 TTGSAESADDT
+805 ATGSAESADGT
-816 TKGNESS
+816 TNGNDSS
-823 QTEPD
+823 QTDPD
-828 ATTTDDDQDDDLA
+828 ATTTDDNQDDDLA
-841 NADGSTLATVKNGR
+841 NADGSTSATVKNGR
-855 LAPVTTTEESA
+855 LAPVTTTDESA
-866 TDTVSLAEETPT
+866 TGTVSLADATPS
-878 DVDMTNDQTDAA
+878 DVDMTNDQTDADEA
-890 ETSATDAAVTNNDWL
+890 SATDAAVTNNDWL

-919 REDLSTADATIAMTP
+919 REDLSAADAKIAMTP
-934 TAISTTKPEA
+934 TAVSTTKPEA

-978 SLLAVVTG
+978 SLLTVVTG

>member
-62 TTTSDQLSQSAGATA
+62 ATTSDQLSQAAGATA

-97 NTSNTTGDDTT
+97 NTSDDTT
-108 VTTAAATSRTSL
+108 ATTAAATSRTSL

-143 NGSSNNTA
+143 SGSTNNTA
-151 TDQTSTDATA
+151 TDQTSTDTTA
-161 TTDSTTTDAVS
+161 TTDATKSTTTTDAVS
-172 DKTSTALNSTETS
+172 DKTSAGLDSTETS
-185 SADTTIT
+185 SVDTTT
-192 VANQADTTT
+192 AVDNQADTTI

-211 SSTTD
+211 SSATDDATTD

-236 GTPTTSAGEDATTD
+236 DI
-250 SDATAEDTATDTT
+250 DATAEDATADTT

-386 YPIVFTGSGSEALS
+386 YPIVFPGSGSEALS

-485 HLDWIGYVSKI
+485 HHDWIGYVSKI

-591 YTKAINYVSNALQSV
+591 YSKAVNYVSNALQSV

-618 YDKIVAA
+618 YDKIVTA
-625 INARLIKAQGFSVD
+625 INARLIKTQGFSVD

-702 QYEQHLRDF
+702 QYQQHLQDF
-711 LAPMVSVAEAEDEA
+711 LTPLVSVAEAEDES

-731 ADSTA
+731 ADSTE
-736 TSDAIDPTT
+736 TSDAIDHTT
-745 DATVDTDGKNSTT
+745 DA
-758 ETTVDTDGKTSTTDT
+758 TVDTDGKTSTTDT

-783 TETTNGADSSTDTT
+783 TETTNGTDSSTDTT
-797 NSAKNSAS
+797 HTAKNSAS
-805 TTGSAESADDT
+805 ATGSAESADDT
-816 TKGNESS
+816 TKDNDSS

-828 ATTTDDDQDDDLA
+828 ATTTNDNQDDDLA
-841 NADGSTLATVKNGR
+841 NADGSTSATVKNGR
-855 LAPVTTTEESA
+855 LAPVTTTDESA
-866 TDTVSLAEETPT
+866 TGTVSLADATPS
-878 DVDMTNDQTDAA
+878 DVDMTNDQTDADEA
-890 ETSATDAAVTNNDWL
+890 SATDAAVTNNDWL

-919 REDLSTADATIAMTP
+919 REDLSAADAKIAMTP
-934 TAISTTKPEA
+934 TAVSTTKPEA

-978 SLLAVVTG
+978 SLLTVVTG

>member
-62 TTTSDQLSQSAGATA
+62 ATTSDQLSQAAGATA

-97 NTSNTTGDDTT
+97 NTSDDTT
-108 VTTAAATSRTSL
+108 ATTAAATSRTSL

-135 SATDTAVT
+135 SATDNAVT
-143 NGSSNNTA
+143 SGSTNNTV
-151 TDQTSTDATA
+151 TDQTSTDTTATA
-161 TTDSTTTDAVS
+161 DATKSTTTTDAVS
-172 DKTSTALNSTETS
+172 DKTSAGLDSTETS
-185 SADTTIT
+185 SAYTTT
-192 VANQADTTT
+192 AVDNQADTTT

-211 SSTTD
+211 SSATDDATTD

-236 GTPTTSAGEDATTD
+236 DI
-250 SDATAEDTATDTT
+250 DATAEDTATDTT
-263 AATTAVT
+263 AATTAAT

-625 INARLIKAQGFSVD
+625 INARLIKTQGFSVD

-702 QYEQHLRDF
+702 QYQQHLRDF
-711 LAPMVSVAEAEDEA
+711 LAPLVSVAEAEDEA

-736 TSDAIDPTT
+736 TSDATDRTT
-745 DATVDTDGKNSTT
+745 DA
-758 ETTVDTDGKTSTTDT
+758 TVDTDGKTSTTDT

-797 NSAKNSAS
+797 HTAKNSA
-805 TTGSAESADDT
+805 TATGSAESADDT
-816 TKGNESS
+816 TNGNDSS
-823 QTEPD
+823 QTDPD
-828 ATTTDDDQDDDLA
+828 ATTTDDDQDETTA
-841 NADGSTLATVKNGR
+841 TENGSTSATVKNGR
-855 LAPVTTTEESA
+855 LAPVTTTDESA
-866 TDTVSLAEETPT
+866 TDTISLAEATPT

-890 ETSATDAAVTNNDWL
+890 EASATDAAVTNNDWL

-919 REDLSTADATIAMTP
+919 REDLSAADAKIAMTP
-934 TAISTTKPEA
+934 TAVSTTKPEA

>member
-33 LGSTLMLTTNALA
+33 FGSTLMLTTNALA

-62 TTTSDQLSQSAGATA
+62 TTTSDQLSQAAGATA

-97 NTSNTTGDDTT
+97 STSNTTGDDTT
-108 VTTAAATSRTSL
+108 ATTAATTSRTSL

-125 DADADAANNT
+125 DAVADAANNT
-135 SATDTAVT
+135 SATDNAVT
-143 NGSSNNTA
+143 SGSTNNTV

-161 TTDSTTTDAVS
+161 TADSTKSTTTTDAVS
-172 DKTSTALNSTETS
+172 DKTSAALNSTETS
-185 SADTTIT
+185 SVDTTT
-192 VANQADTTT
+192 TMANQADTTT

-211 SSTTD
+211 SSATDDATTD

-236 GTPTTSAGEDATTD
+236 D
-250 SDATAEDTATDTT
+250 SDATAEDATADTT

-336 VNEIKDLT
+336 VNKIKDLT

-625 INARLIKAQGFSVD
+625 INARLIKTQGFNVD

-685 ILPGQVGGHAAA
+685 ILPGQVGRHAAA

-702 QYEQHLRDF
+702 QYQQHLQDF
-711 LAPMVSVAEAEDEA
+711 LTPLVSVAEAEDEA

-731 ADSTA
+731 ADSTE
-736 TSDAIDPTT
+736 TSDAIDHTT
-745 DATVDTDGKNSTT
+745 DATVNTDGKTSTT
-758 ETTVDTDGKTSTTDT
+758 DTTVDTDGKTSTTDT

-783 TETTNGADSSTDTT
+783 TETTNSADSSTDTIHT
-797 NSAKNSAS
+797 AKNSAS
-805 TTGSAESADDT
+805 ATGSAESADGT
-816 TKGNESS
+816 TNGNDSS
-823 QTEPD
+823 QTDPD
-828 ATTTDDDQDDDLA
+828 ITTTDDDQDESTA
-841 NADGSTLATVKNGR
+841 TADGSTSATVKNGR
-855 LAPVTTTEESA
+855 LAPVTTTDESA
-866 TDTVSLAEETPT
+866 NDTISLAEATPE
-878 DVDMTNDQTDAA
+878 DVDITDDQTSDV
-890 ETSATDAAVTNNDWL
+890 ETDAAVSNNDWL

-919 REDLSTADATIAMTP
+919 REDLSAADAKIAMTP
-934 TAISTTKPEA
+934 TAVSTTKPEA

>member
-62 TTTSDQLSQSAGATA
+62 TTTSDQLSQAAGATA

-84 DTNSTPVTASSET
+84 DTNSTLVTASSET
-97 NTSNTTGDDTT
+97 STSNTTGDDTAA
-108 VTTAAATSRTSL
+108 TTAAAISRTSL
-120 ATTTT
+120 ATTTS

-143 NGSSNNTA
+143 SGSTNNTA
-151 TDQTSTDATA
+151 TDQTSTDTTATA
-161 TTDSTTTDAVS
+161 DSTKSITTTDAVS

-185 SADTTIT
+185 SVDTTT
-192 VANQADTTT
+192 TMANQTDTTT

-211 SSTTD
+211 SSATD
-216 DASTGT
+216 DATTGDASIGT

-236 GTPTTSAGEDATTD
+236 DTTTTGEDATTD
-250 SDATAEDTATDTT
+250 INATAKDATADTT

-270 PASTSLTTTD
+270 TASTSLTTTD

-336 VNEIKDLT
+336 VNEIKELT

-353 EKLAAAKAKLN
+353 EKLAAAKAKLS
-364 TIVDQL
+364 TIVNQL

-468 QNGDATKT
+468 QNGDTTKT
-476 VIIGQGWTE
+476 VIIGQGSTE

-591 YTKAINYVSNALQSV
+591 YSKAINYVSNALQSV

-625 INARLIKAQGFSVD
+625 INARLIKTQGFSVD

-702 QYEQHLRDF
+702 QYQQHLQDF
-711 LAPMVSVAEAEDEA
+711 LAPLVSVAEAEDEA

-736 TSDAIDPTT
+736 TSDATDRTT
-745 DATVDTDGKNSTT
+745 DASVN
-758 ETTVDTDGKTSTTDT
+758 TDGKTSTTDT

-797 NSAKNSAS
+797 HTAKNSAS
-805 TTGSAESADDT
+805 ATGSAESADDT
-816 TKGNESS
+816 TNGNDSS
-823 QTEPD
+823 QTDPD
-828 ATTTDDDQDDDLA
+828 ATTTDDDQDETTA
-841 NADGSTLATVKNGR
+841 TENGSTSATVKNGR
-855 LAPVTTTEESA
+855 LAPVTTTDESA
-866 TDTVSLAEETPT
+866 TDTISLAEASPS

-919 REDLSTADATIAMTP
+919 REDLSTAGATIAMIP
-934 TAISTTKPEA
+934 TAVSTTKPEA

>member
-62 TTTSDQLSQSAGATA
+62 TTTSDQLSQAAGATA

-84 DTNSTPVTASSET
+84 DTNSTLVTASSET
-97 NTSNTTGDDTT
+97 STSNTTGDDTT
-108 VTTAAATSRTSL
+108 ATTAATTSRTSL

-125 DADADAANNT
+125 DADADATNNT
-135 SATDTAVT
+135 SATDNAVT
-143 NGSSNNTA
+143 SGSTNNTV
-151 TDQTSTDATA
+151 TDQTSTDTTATA
-161 TTDSTTTDAVS
+161 DSTTTDAVS
-172 DKTSTALNSTETS
+172 DKPSAALDSTETS
-185 SADTTIT
+185 SADATTT

-201 ASTDAAANTT
+201 TSTDAAANTT

-216 DASTGT
+216 DGTTDDAATGT

-236 GTPTTSAGEDATTD
+236 GTTTTGEDATTD
-250 SDATAEDTATDTT
+250 SDATAEDATADTT

-327 LDASDIVAI
+327 LDASDIVTI

-625 INARLIKAQGFSVD
+625 INARLIKTQGFSVD

-702 QYEQHLRDF
+702 QYQQHLQDF
-711 LAPMVSVAEAEDEA
+711 LTPLVSVAEAEDES

-731 ADSTA
+731 ADSTE
-736 TSDAIDPTT
+736 TSDAIDHTT
-745 DATVDTDGKNSTT
+745 DA
-758 ETTVDTDGKTSTTDT
+758 TVDTDGKTSTTDT

-783 TETTNGADSSTDTT
+783 TETTNSADSSTDTT
-797 NSAKNSAS
+797 HTAKNSA
-805 TTGSAESADDT
+805 TATGSAESADDT
-816 TKGNESS
+816 TNGNDSS
-823 QTEPD
+823 QTDPD
-828 ATTTDDDQDDDLA
+828 ATTTDDDQDETTA
-841 NADGSTLATVKNGR
+841 TENGSTSATVKNGR
-855 LAPVTTTEESA
+855 LAPVTTTDESA
-866 TDTVSLAEETPT
+866 TDTISLAEASPS

-919 REDLSTADATIAMTP
+919 REDLSTADAKIAMTP
-934 TAISTTKPEA
+934 TAVSTTKPEA

>member
-62 TTTSDQLSQSAGATA
+62 ATTSDQLSQAAGATA

-84 DTNSTPVTASSET
+84 DTNSTPVTATSET
-97 NTSNTTGDDTT
+97 NTSDDTT
-108 VTTAAATSRTSL
+108 ATTAAATSRTSL

-143 NGSSNNTA
+143 SGSTNNTA
-151 TDQTSTDATA
+151 TDQTSTDTTA
-161 TTDSTTTDAVS
+161 TTDATKSTTTTDAVS
-172 DKTSTALNSTETS
+172 DKTSAGLDSTETS
-185 SADTTIT
+185 SAYTTT
-192 VANQADTTT
+192 AVDNQADTTT

-216 DASTGT
+216 DGTTDDAATGT

-236 GTPTTSAGEDATTD
+236 DI
-250 SDATAEDTATDTT
+250 DATAEDATAETT

-336 VNEIKDLT
+336 VNEIKELT

-353 EKLAAAKAKLN
+353 EKLAAAKAKLS
-364 TIVDQL
+364 TIVNQL

-625 INARLIKAQGFSVD
+625 INARLIKTQGFSVD

-702 QYEQHLRDF
+702 QYQQHLQDF
-711 LAPMVSVAEAEDEA
+711 LTPLVSVAEAEDES

-731 ADSTA
+731 ADSTE
-736 TSDAIDPTT
+736 TSDAIDHTT
-745 DATVDTDGKNSTT
+745 DA
-758 ETTVDTDGKTSTTDT
+758 TVDTDGKTSTTDT

-783 TETTNGADSSTDTT
+783 TETTNSADSSTDTT
-797 NSAKNSAS
+797 HTAKNSAS
-805 TTGSAESADDT
+805 ATGSAESADGT
-816 TKGNESS
+816 TNGNDSS
-823 QTEPD
+823 QTDPD
-828 ATTTDDDQDDDLA
+828 ATTTDDNQDDDLA
-841 NADGSTLATVKNGR
+841 NADGSTSATVKNGR
-855 LAPVTTTEESA
+855 LAPVTTTDESA
-866 TDTVSLAEETPT
+866 TDTVSLADATPE
-878 DVDMTNDQTDAA
+878 DVDITDDQTSDV
-890 ETSATDAAVTNNDWL
+890 ETDAAVTNNDWL

-919 REDLSTADATIAMTP
+919 REDLSAADATIAMTP
-934 TAISTTKPEA
+934 TAILTTKPEA

>member
-62 TTTSDQLSQSAGATA
+62 ATTSDQLSQAAGATA

-97 NTSNTTGDDTT
+97 STSNTTGDDTT
-108 VTTAAATSRTSL
+108 ATTAATTSRTSL

-125 DADADAANNT
+125 DAVADAANNT
-135 SATDTAVT
+135 SATDNAVT
-143 NGSSNNTA
+143 SGSTNNTV

-161 TTDSTTTDAVS
+161 TADSTKSTTTTDAVS
-172 DKTSTALNSTETS
+172 DKTSAGLDSTEMS
-185 SADTTIT
+185 SADTTTT

-201 ASTDAAANTT
+201 VSTDTAANTT
-211 SSTTD
+211 SSTTDDATTD

-222 TTAATTLTGEDATT
+222 TTAATTLTGEDVTT
-236 GTPTTSAGEDATTD
+236 DTTTTGEDATTD
-250 SDATAEDTATDTT
+250 IEATADTT

-555 ADTVLEAASVPGL
+555 ADTVLEAASVLGL

-625 INARLIKAQGFSVD
+625 INARLIKTQGFSVD

-702 QYEQHLRDF
+702 QYQQHLQDF
-711 LAPMVSVAEAEDEA
+711 LTPIS
-725 VDVDPS
+725 
-731 ADSTA
+731 
-736 TSDAIDPTT
+736 I
-745 DATVDTDGKNSTT
+745 G
-758 ETTVDTDGKTSTTDT
+758 
-773 TDETDGLTDT
+773 
-783 TETTNGADSSTDTT
+783 
-797 NSAKNSAS
+797 
-805 TTGSAESADDT
+805 
-816 TKGNESS
+816 
-823 QTEPD
+823 
-828 ATTTDDDQDDDLA
+828 
-841 NADGSTLATVKNGR
+841 GR
-855 LAPVTTTEESA
+855 S
-866 TDTVSLAEETPT
+866 
-878 DVDMTNDQTDAA
+878 
-890 ETSATDAAVTNNDWL
+890 
-905 VNHDHSGSVVTASL
+905 
-919 REDLSTADATIAMTP
+919 
-934 TAISTTKPEA
+934 
-944 DSDLAPVSS
+944 
-953 PTTKSAPAL
+953 
-962 PQTDET
+962 
-968 SQSWLTALGA
+968 
-978 SLLAVVTG
+978 
-986 LWTRIRRRFA
+986 

>member
-62 TTTSDQLSQSAGATA
+62 ATTSDQLSQAAGATA

-97 NTSNTTGDDTT
+97 STSNTTGDDTT
-108 VTTAAATSRTSL
+108 ATTAAAISRTSL

-143 NGSSNNTA
+143 SGSTNNTV

-161 TTDSTTTDAVS
+161 TADSTKSTTTTAV
-172 DKTSTALNSTETS
+172 D
-185 SADTTIT
+185 
-192 VANQADTTT
+192 NQADTTT

-211 SSTTD
+211 SSATDDATTD

-236 GTPTTSAGEDATTD
+236 DI
-250 SDATAEDTATDTT
+250 DATAEDATADTT

-625 INARLIKAQGFSVD
+625 INARLIKTQGFNVD

-702 QYEQHLRDF
+702 QYQQHLRDF
-711 LAPMVSVAEAEDEA
+711 LAPLVSVAEAEDEA

-736 TSDAIDPTT
+736 TSDATDRTT
-745 DATVDTDGKNSTT
+745 DASVNTDGKTSTT
-758 ETTVDTDGKTSTTDT
+758 ETTDDTDGKTSTTDT

-783 TETTNGADSSTDTT
+783 TETTNSADSSTDTT
-797 NSAKNSAS
+797 HTAKNSAS
-805 TTGSAESADDT
+805 ATGSAESADDT
-816 TKGNESS
+816 TNGNDSS
-823 QTEPD
+823 QTDPD
-828 ATTTDDDQDDDLA
+828 ATTTDDDQDESTA
-841 NADGSTLATVKNGR
+841 TADGSTSTIVKNGR
-855 LAPVTTTEESA
+855 LAPVTTTDESA
-866 TDTVSLAEETPT
+866 TDTVSLADATPT

-890 ETSATDAAVTNNDWL
+890 EASATDAAVTNNDWL

-919 REDLSTADATIAMTP
+919 REDLSAADAKIAMTP
-934 TAISTTKPEA
+934 TAVSTTKPEA

-978 SLLAVVTG
+978 SLLTVVTG